1 MKIHVPTIEQVDM
14 LESMAD
20 HTVPPEWEDIN
31 GHVNV
36 RHYLDLYNLA
46 GDPMLERLGVGEAY
60 FRAELRGFFDL
71 EHHLWYL
78 AEMHVGDRVSVH
90 VRYLGRSAKRFHGL
104 VFVVNR
110 TRQSVASV
118 LEFVGSGADLQT
130 RRTAEFPPL
139 VAERLDAL
147 IEQHRRLPWVAPTCG
162 SIVP

>member
-14 LESMAD
+14 LETMAV

-36 RHYLDLYNLA
+36 RHYLDLYNIA
-46 GDPMLERLGVGEAY
+46 GDPMLERLGVGTAY

-78 AEMHVGDRVSVH
+78 AEMHVGDEVSVH
-90 VRYLGRSAKRFHGL
+90 VRYLGRSAKRFHGV

-110 TRQSVASV
+110 TRGSVASV

-130 RRTAEFPPL
+130 RRTANFPPQ
-139 VAERLDAL
+139 VAERLDAM
-147 IEQHRRLPWVAPTCG
+147 IAEHAVLPWAAPVCG
-162 SIVP
+162 SISP